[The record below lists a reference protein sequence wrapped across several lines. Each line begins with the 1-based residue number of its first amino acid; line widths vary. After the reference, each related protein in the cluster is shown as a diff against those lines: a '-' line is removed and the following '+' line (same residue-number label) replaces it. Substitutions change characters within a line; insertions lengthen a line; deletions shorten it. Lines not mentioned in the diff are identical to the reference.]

1 MGLQMTISE
10 NALNCKPEFAHWD
23 SYSRFARYVS
33 TVNRYI
39 LNEEQRTFLDT
50 VLATI
55 KGRDGELKEGHD
67 VRPLPEAAIP
77 GGKWPRCKRC
87 H

>member
-1 MGLQMTISE
+1 MQRLYSIVGLQMTISE

-55 KGRDGELKEGHD
+55 KGRDGELKEGH
-67 VRPLPEAAIP
+67 VFYRAQRGMESM
-77 GGKWPRCKRC
+77 
-87 H
+87 